1 MDNLSTPFDGFKKKI
16 VAVDFDQ
23 VISDNHQGWLQILYL
38 FKQIGYEVIVVT
50 YRSPRKDAFE
60 LDFLEKAGYTIY
72 FTNHVAKK
80 DYLYNK
86 GIYVDIWIDDHPLS
100 ILENN
105 V

>member
-1 MDNLSTPFDGFKKKI
+1 MDNLSTPFDVFKKKI

-38 FKQIGYEVIVVT
+38 LKQVGYEVIIVT
-50 YRSPRKDAFE
+50 YRSPKKDAFE
-60 LDFLEKAGYTIY
+60 LDFLSKAGYTIY

-80 DYLYNK
+80 DYLKEK
-86 GIYVDIWIDDHPLS
+86 GINVDIWVDDCPES
-100 ILENN
+100 ILKNN